1 MELKMQT
8 SLFLILGAIVSMVG
22 WMFIYPADGDGSA
35 SAADNAAAL
44 MGDPGLA
51 KVGMLLGFGGM
62 GAMMM
67 GFLNIARKMAA
78 GTGLGVA
85 FANVSGVFSLALI
98 IIMTLL
104 LGVEWAVV
112 EASSAEIGTALMQ
125 ISSASETSFMV
136 CVGLL
141 LLTLGIGIIVQKN
154 YHVIIG
160 GVAAI
165 VGVTFII
172 SLTTGSAG
180 ILGFISWIGMLIVGL
195 ALGVLTL
202 RSQS

>member
-44 MGDPGLA
+44 MGNPGLA

-78 GTGLGVA
+78 RTGLGAA

-98 IIMTLL
+98 IVMTFLV
-104 LGVEWAVV
+104 GVEWAVV

-125 ISSASETSFMV
+125 ISSASETAFMLS
-136 CVGLL
+136 CGLL
-141 LLTLGIGIIVQKN
+141 LLTLGIGIIVEKN

-165 VGVTFII
+165 VGVSFLI
-172 SLTTGSAG
+172 SIVGGAAG
-180 ILGFISWIGMLIVGL
+180 QLGFIGWIGMLIVGI
-195 ALGVLTL
+195 ALGVQTL

>member
-78 GTGLGVA
+78 GTGLGAA
-85 FANVSGVFSLALI
+85 FANVSGVFSLGLI
-98 IIMTLL
+98 IVMTLL
-104 LGVEWAVV
+104 LGVEWAAV

-141 LLTLGIGIIVQKN
+141 LLTLGIGIIVEKN

-165 VGVTFII
+165 IGVTFLI
-172 SLTTGSAG
+172 G
-180 ILGFISWIGMLIVGL
+180 IVGGAADLFGFIGWIGMLLTAI
-195 ALGVLTL
+195 ALGVQTL

>member
-8 SLFLILGAIVSMVG
+8 SLFLILGTIVSMVG

-44 MGDPGLA
+44 VGDPGLA
-51 KVGMLLGFGGM
+51 RVGMLLGFGGM

-78 GTGLGVA
+78 GTGLGAA

-104 LGVEWAVV
+104 VGIEWAVV

-125 ISSASETSFMV
+125 ISAASETSFMV

-141 LLTLGIGIIVQKN
+141 LLTLGIGIIVEKN

-160 GVAAI
+160 GAAAI
-165 VGVTFII
+165 VGVSFLI
-172 SLTTGSAG
+172 SIVGGAAG
-180 ILGFISWIGMLIVGL
+180 LLGFIGWIGMLLTAI
-195 ALGVLTL
+195 ALGVQTL
-202 RSQS
+202 RSRS

>member
-22 WMFIYPADGDGSA
+22 WMFIYPGNGDGSA

-78 GTGLGVA
+78 GTGLGSA

-98 IIMTLL
+98 IVMTLL
-104 LGVEWAVV
+104 LGVEWAAV
-112 EASSAEIGTALMQ
+112 EASSAEMGTALMQ
-125 ISSASETSFMV
+125 ISKASETTFVVSM
-136 CVGLL
+136 GLV
-141 LLTLGIGIIVQKN
+141 LLTLGIGIIVEKN

-160 GVAAI
+160 GFAVI
-165 VGVTFII
+165 VGATFLI
-172 SLTTGSAG
+172 SMVGGGAG
-180 ILGFISWIGMLIVGL
+180 ILGFISWIGMLIVGI
-195 ALGVLTL
+195 AIGVQTL